1 MVLIAKNIT
10 GYCAFISSLSYFN
23 LKIGLNKTNASVKNG
38 ISLSDDG
45 LEKFTGGARETLVYE
60 EAMIKKA
67 ELFGMK
73 ASKRII
79 MERLYD

>member
-10 GYCAFISSLSYFN
+10 GYCAFISSLSYLN

-45 LEKFTGGARETLVYE
+45 LEKFTGSARETLVYAA
-60 EAMIKKA
+60 AMIKKA

-73 ASKRII
+73 ASIRII